1 MSLEIESVG
10 IVGAGAMG
18 AALAEAL
25 ALAGVPTV
33 LVRAG
38 GGRTAAVEDRIQRSL
53 VARGRSASL
62 SARERLTI
70 TSERAAVHGCGLVIE
85 AVLEDLVTKREVLA
99 DLDAT
104 LPPAA
109 IVATSSATLRLV
121 DLAASL
127 RDDRIVGFHVA
138 LPVRTS
144 TRVAIAYT
152 ARTDRDVLAAVSR
165 LVARLGRAAVP
176 VREARSGRAA

>member
-1 MSLEIESVG
+1 MSFEIESVG

-18 AALAEAL
+18 MVLAEAM

-38 GGRTAAVEDRIQRSL
+38 GGRTATVVDRVKRSL
-53 VARGRSASL
+53 ATRGRSAALTALDRL
-62 SARERLTI
+62 SI
-70 TSERAAVHGCGLVIE
+70 TSDRGAVNDCGLVIE

-99 DLDAT
+99 DLDAS

-109 IVATSSATLRLV
+109 IVATSSATLRLA

-127 RDDRIVGFHVA
+127 RDDRMVGFHLAV
-138 LPVRTS
+138 PVRTS
-144 TRVAIAYT
+144 TRVAIGYT

-165 LVARLGRAAVP
+165 LVARIGRAAVP

>member
-1 MSLEIESVG
+1 MGLEIESVG

-18 AALAEAL
+18 TALAEAM

-38 GGRTAAVEDRIQRSL
+38 GGRTGAVEGRVQRSL
-53 VARGRSASL
+53 VARGRSAAL
-62 SARERLTI
+62 AALERLTI
-70 TSERAAVHGCGLVIE
+70 TNDRAAVDRCGLVIE

-99 DLDAT
+99 DLDAR

-109 IVATSSATLRLV
+109 IVATSSTTLRLA

-127 RDDRIVGFHVA
+127 RDDRMVGLHVA
-138 LPVRTS
+138 LPVRTAS
-144 TRVAIAYT
+144 RVAIAFT
-152 ARTDRDVLAAVSR
+152 ARTDREVLAAVCR
-165 LVARLGRAAVP
+165 LVAWLGKTAVP
-176 VREARSGRAA
+176 VRAARSGRAA

>member
-18 AALAEAL
+18 AALAEAM
-25 ALAGVPTV
+25 ALAGMPTV

-38 GGRTAAVEDRIQRSL
+38 GGRTGAVVDRVQRSL
-53 VARGRSASL
+53 AIRGRSAAL
-62 SARERLTI
+62 SALDRLSI
-70 TSERAAVHGCGLVIE
+70 TNDRAAVHRCGLVIE

-109 IVATSSATLRLV
+109 IVATSSATLRLA

-127 RDDRIVGFHVA
+127 RDDRMVGFHIA

-152 ARTDRDVLAAVSR
+152 ARTDRDVLCAVSR
-165 LVARLGRAAVP
+165 LVARLGKAAVP
-176 VREARSGRAA
+176 VRGAPSGRAA